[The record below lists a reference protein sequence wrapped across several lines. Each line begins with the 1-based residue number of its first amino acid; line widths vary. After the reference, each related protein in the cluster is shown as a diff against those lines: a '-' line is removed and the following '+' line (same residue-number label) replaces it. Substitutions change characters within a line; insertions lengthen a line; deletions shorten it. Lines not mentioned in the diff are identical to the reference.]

1 MSRSRGQEVIGHKG
15 MGQYLFMGQVADI
28 SVQPTG
34 EYRENL
40 QTDRAG
46 DGESGERR

>member
-1 MSRSRGQEVIGHKG
+1 MSRSRGQEVIGDKG
-15 MGQYLFMGQVADI
+15 MGQYVFVGQVADI

-40 QTDRAG
+40 QADRAG
-46 DGESGERR
+46 DGERGEIR